1 MEFRRIYVRE
11 ITEGINMENM
21 MEKDIA
27 QVLLSEEQLQAR
39 VREMAAQIAEDYRD
53 KNPTMVCILKG
64 AVMFYTDLLR
74 SIPIQLT
81 MDFMAVSSYG
91 KSTKSS
97 GEVEIRKDLSSSI
110 EGKHVIIVED
120 IVDSGFTLTYLTK
133 MLASRGA
140 ASIKLCTLLDKPSRR
155 APGITLKADYAGFEV
170 GNEFVVGYGLDYA
183 EQYRNLPY
191 IGILKPEVY
200 ENA

>member
-1 MEFRRIYVRE
+1 
-11 ITEGINMENM
+11 

-27 QVLLSEEQLQAR
+27 KVLLSEEQIQKR
-39 VREMAAQIAEDYRD
+39 VREMGAQIARDYQD

-74 SIPIQLT
+74 AMPIKLA

-91 KSTKSS
+91 KRTKSS
-97 GEVEIRKDLSSSI
+97 GEVEIRKDLSTSI
-110 EGKHVIIVED
+110 ENRHVIIVED
-120 IVDSGFTLTYLTK
+120 IIDSGFTLTYLTR
-133 MLASRGA
+133 MLAARGA
-140 ASIKLCTLLDKPSRR
+140 SSIAIATLLDKPSRR
-155 APGITLKADYAGFEV
+155 APGITLKSDYYGFEV

-183 EQYRNLPY
+183 EVYRNLPY

-200 ENA
+200 QNN